1 MEISDGLG
9 ILAAIPAVLVG
20 LRTAL
25 GSFFEFTR
33 GRERRLRRL
42 LHLHSTM
49 PDGRGRAA
57 LEAAAHGLA
66 VQVAQQINPEIRTPR
81 RRRKI
86 DRASLVTMI
95 FISVAGG
102 GITWGIWQL
111 GVISPWTWLQW
122 TLWVL
127 AGLVLLF
134 VTLLVTIGGLPE
146 LFLEEKKEE
155 ESTD

>member
-1 MEISDGLG
+1 
-9 ILAAIPAVLVG
+9 
-20 LRTAL
+20 
-25 GSFFEFTR
+25 
-33 GRERRLRRL
+33 
-42 LHLHSTM
+42 M

-81 RRRKI
+81 RRRQI

-102 GITWGIWQL
+102 AITWGTWQL

-122 TLWVL
+122 TLWSL

-146 LFLEEKKEE
+146 LFHEEKKED
-155 ESTD
+155 ESKD